1 MRRALTK
8 DDTGMNEHLKSLV
21 GELLD
26 TSGFLASLRELKRA
40 QGKSRLFSDRV
51 RLLTAEEVDAL
62 KSRGNR
68 SPDWGRILVAE
79 GFTPA
84 FITNSAFLGDCVL
97 GVLGG
102 EEVPVETATSLPGG
116 IYNSTIVNSEIGN
129 GCLVSDVAVVSNYV
143 LKGSCVVFDTG
154 ALVASPQCAFG
165 NGREIAIGI
174 ETGGREVLSYAEIT
188 IPVATAVAT
197 RRGDREFLE
206 AYREFVK
213 SYVDSCGAP
222 FGVIERGGVIRH
234 TARVEDVYLGEGAVI
249 DGATMVQNCT
259 ILSTPEE
266 RTGVSHG
273 AYVRNSCLQYG
284 CDVTSMAIVDDSV
297 LTEHSHVERHGKV
310 TQSIIGPNTGIA
322 EGEVTA
328 SLVGPFV
335 GFHHQAML
343 IAALWPE
350 GKGNVAYGA
359 NIGSNHTSKA
369 PDQEIWCGEGFF
381 FGLGVNVKFP
391 SDFTGAPYGL
401 IATAVDTLPQK
412 VEFPFSLINKPSR
425 AFDGVPPAYN
435 EIFPAWVLSEN
446 LYSVL
451 RNEGKYKKRNK
462 ARRTQ
467 FVFDV
472 FRRDIVEK
480 MIVARDRLRNVKNV
494 KEPYTDEDVPGLGKN
509 FMMEESRSKGID
521 IYNFYIEYFALQGLA
536 ARVGE
541 LVESGERARAASIYK
556 DVTGDA
562 DWEYVRSLI
571 NSEGYGKR
579 VITENLRRLADIHER
594 IARDTER
601 AKERDDI
608 RGKKIIRDYAEAN
621 TQAPDDGF
629 VKETW
634 ERSRRVKEKMNTL
647 VLKLAAS

>member
-1 MRRALTK
+1 
-8 DDTGMNEHLKSLV
+8 MNEYLESLV
-21 GELLD
+21 GGVLE
-26 TSGFLASLRELKRA
+26 TSAFVASLRELKRA
-40 QGKSRLFSDRV
+40 KGKSRLFGDRV
-51 RLLTAEEVDAL
+51 RFLTGGEIAELE
-62 KSRGNR
+62 SRGNR
-68 SPDWGRILVAE
+68 SPDWGRVLAAE

-84 FITNSAFLGDCVL
+84 FIANSAFIGDCVL
-97 GVLGG
+97 GALGG
-102 EEVPVETATSLPGG
+102 DDVPVEATVYLPSG
-116 IYNSTIVNSEIGN
+116 IYDSTIVNSEIGHE
-129 GCLVSDVAVVSNYV
+129 CLVSGVAVVSNYI
-143 LKGSCVVFDTG
+143 LRERCVVFDAG
-154 ALVASPQCAFG
+154 ALTASRECAFG

-188 IPVATAVAT
+188 IPVAAAVAT
-197 RRGDREFLE
+197 RRGDRKFLE

-213 SYVDSCGAP
+213 SYIDSCSAP

-234 TARVEDVYLGEGAVI
+234 TATVENVYVGEGAVI
-249 DGATMVQNCT
+249 DGATIVQNCT
-259 ILSTPEE
+259 LLSTPEE
-266 RTGVSHG
+266 RTEISHG
-273 AYVRNSCLQYG
+273 AYVRNACLQYG

-310 TQSIIGPNTGIA
+310 TQSIIGPNTGVA

-359 NIGSNHTSKA
+359 NVGSNHTSKA

-391 SDFTGAPYGL
+391 SDFTGAPYSL

-412 VEFPFSLINKPSR
+412 VEFPFSLINKPFR
-425 AFDGVPPAYN
+425 AFNGIPPAYN
-435 EIFPAWVLSEN
+435 EIFPAWVLSDN

-462 ARRTQ
+462 AKRTK

-480 MIVARDRLRNVKNV
+480 LRAARDRLAKIENV
-494 KEPYTDEDVPGLGKN
+494 KELYTDEDVPGLGKN
-509 FMMEESRSKGID
+509 FMMEGSRSKGID
-521 IYNFYIEYFALQGLA
+521 MYNFYIEYYALLGFA
-536 ARVGE
+536 ARVTG
-541 LVESGERARAASIYK
+541 LVNGGDKGRVASIYR
-556 DVTGDA
+556 DVAEDL
-562 DWEYVRSLI
+562 DWEYRRGLM
-571 NSEGYGKR
+571 NSEGYSKR
-579 VITENLRRLADIHER
+579 SAAENLRRLADIHER
-594 IARDTER
+594 IARDTQSS
-601 AKERDDI
+601 KERDDI
-608 RGKKIIRDYAEAN
+608 RGKQIIADYAEAN
-621 TQAPDDGF
+621 TQAPNDSF

-634 ERSRRVKEKMNTL
+634 ERSERARAELNTL
-647 VLKLAAS
+647 AAKLTDL

>member
-1 MRRALTK
+1 MALTK
-8 DDTGMNEHLKSLV
+8 DRAGMNEHLKSLV
-21 GELLD
+21 GELLE
-26 TSGFLASLRELKRA
+26 TSAFVAPMRELNQAR
-40 QGKSRLFSDRV
+40 GRSRLFGDRV
-51 RLLTAEEVDAL
+51 RSLTAGEIDAL
-62 KSRGNR
+62 ESHGNH
-68 SPDWGRILVAE
+68 SPDWTRVLVAE

-84 FITNSAFLGDCVL
+84 FIVNSTFLGDCVL

-102 EEVPVETATSLPGG
+102 EEVLVETAVSLPGG
-116 IYNSTIVNSEIGN
+116 IYNSTIVNSEIGD
-129 GCLVSDVAVVSNYV
+129 GCLVSGVAVVSNY
-143 LKGSCVVFDTG
+143 LLRERCVVFDTG
-154 ALVASPQCAFG
+154 ALTASPKCAFG

-188 IPVATAVAT
+188 IPIATAVAT

-213 SYVDSCGAP
+213 SYVDSCSAP

-234 TARVEDVYLGEGAVI
+234 AARVEDVYLGECALI
-249 DGATMVQNCT
+249 DGATNVQNCT
-259 ILSTPEE
+259 LLSTPEE
-266 RTGVSHG
+266 RTGISHG

-328 SLVGPFV
+328 SLIGPFV

-359 NIGSNHTSKA
+359 NVGSNHTSKA

-391 SDFTGAPYGL
+391 SDFTAAPYGL

-412 VEFPFSLINKPSR
+412 VELPFSLINKPSR
-425 AFDGVPPAYN
+425 AYESVPPAYN

-462 ARRTQ
+462 ARRTK

-472 FRRDIVEK
+472 FRKDIVEK
-480 MIVARDRLRNVKNV
+480 IIVARDRLKNV
-494 KEPYTDEDVPGLGKN
+494 EKVKKLYTDEDIPSLGKN

-521 IYNFYIEYFALQGLA
+521 VYDFFIEYFALQGLA

-541 LVESGERARAASIYK
+541 LVESGEKARVASVYEHA
-556 DVTGDA
+556 TGDS
-562 DWEYVRSLI
+562 DWEYRRGLI

-579 VITENLRRLADIHER
+579 TVAENLRRLADIHER
-594 IARDTER
+594 IASDTER

-621 TQAPDDGF
+621 TQAADDGF
-629 VKETW
+629 VRETW
-634 ERSRRVKEKMNTL
+634 ERSRRVKAEMNTL
-647 VLKLAAS
+647 VLKLVE

>member
-1 MRRALTK
+1 
-8 DDTGMNEHLKSLV
+8 MNEHLKSLV
-21 GELLD
+21 GELLE
-26 TSGFLASLRELKRA
+26 TSHFIASLRVLKGS
-40 QGKSRLFSDRV
+40 QGRSRLFGDRV
-51 RLLTAEEVDAL
+51 RPLTEREVDAL

-68 SPDWGRILVAE
+68 SSDWGRVLVAE
-79 GFTPA
+79 RFTPA
-84 FITNSAFLGDCVL
+84 FIVNSAFFGDCVL
-97 GVLGG
+97 GVLAG
-102 EEVPVETATSLPGG
+102 EEVPVDTATSLPSG
-116 IYNSTIVNSEIGN
+116 IYNSTIVSSEVGN
-129 GCLVSDVAVVSNYV
+129 GCFVSDVALVSNYI
-143 LKGSCVVFDTG
+143 LKERCVVFDTG
-154 ALVASPQCAFG
+154 ALTASPKCAFG

-174 ETGGREVLSYAEIT
+174 ETGGREVTSYAEIT
-188 IPVATAVAT
+188 IPVATVVAT
-197 RRGDREFLE
+197 RRGDREFLA

-213 SYVDSCGAP
+213 SYVDSCTAP

-234 TARVEDVYLGEGAVI
+234 AVRVEDVYVGEGALI
-249 DGATMVQNCT
+249 DGATNVQNCT
-259 ILSTPEE
+259 LLSTPEE
-266 RTGVSHG
+266 RTGISHG

-310 TQSIIGPNTGIA
+310 TQSIIGPNTGVA

-350 GKGNVAYGA
+350 GKGNVGYGA
-359 NIGSNHTSKA
+359 NVGSNHTSKA

-381 FGLGVNVKFP
+381 FGLGVNIKFP
-391 SDFTGAPYGL
+391 SDFTDAPYSL
-401 IATAVDTLPQK
+401 VATAVDTLPQK
-412 VEFPFSLINKPSR
+412 VDLPFSLINKPSR
-425 AFDGVPPAYN
+425 AFGGVPPAYN

-462 ARRTQ
+462 AKRTQ

-480 MIVARDRLRNVKNV
+480 MIVARGRLKNV
-494 KEPYTDEDVPGLGKN
+494 EKVKEFYTDQDIRGLGKN
-509 FMMEESRSKGID
+509 FMLEKSRLKAIEV
-521 IYNFYIEYFALQGLA
+521 YNFYVEYFALQGLA
-536 ARVGE
+536 ARVAQLLAG
-541 LVESGERARAASIYK
+541 GERARVASVYR
-556 DVTGDA
+556 DATGDA
-562 DWEYVRSLI
+562 DWEYRRALI
-571 NSEGYGKR
+571 TSEGYGAR
-579 VITENLRRLADIHER
+579 PVEDNLRRFADIYER
-594 IARDTER
+594 MARDTHQ

-608 RGKKIIRDYAEAN
+608 RGKKIIRDYNEAN

-634 ERSRRVKEKMNTL
+634 ERARSVKAEMDAL
-647 VLKLAAS
+647 IAKLGD

>member
-1 MRRALTK
+1 
-8 DDTGMNEHLKSLV
+8 MNEYLKSLV
-21 GELLD
+21 GELLE
-26 TSGFLASLRELKRA
+26 TSGFVASLRELKRA
-40 QGKSRLFSDRV
+40 KGKSRLFGDRV
-51 RLLTAEEVDAL
+51 RLLTAGEIDAL

-68 SPDWGRILVAE
+68 SPDWGRVLVAE

-84 FITNSAFLGDCVL
+84 FIAGSTFLGNCVL

-116 IYNSTIVNSEIGN
+116 IYNSTIVNSEIGD
-129 GCLVSDVAVVSNYV
+129 GCLVSGVAVVSNYI

-154 ALVASPQCAFG
+154 ALTASPQCTFG

-213 SYVDSCGAP
+213 SYVDSCSAP

-234 TARVEDVYLGEGAVI
+234 TARVEDVYLGEGALI
-249 DGATMVQNCT
+249 DGATNVQNCT
-259 ILSTPEE
+259 LLGTPEE
-266 RTGVSHG
+266 RTGISHG

-328 SLVGPFV
+328 SLIGPFV

-359 NIGSNHTSKA
+359 NVGSNHTSKA

-391 SDFTGAPYGL
+391 SDFTGAPYSL

-462 ARRTQ
+462 AKRTQ

-472 FRRDIVEK
+472 FRGDIVEK
-480 MIVARDRLRNVKNV
+480 MIIARDRLRNVKKV
-494 KEPYTDEDVPGLGKN
+494 KELYTDEDIPGLGKN

-521 IYNFYIEYFALQGLA
+521 VYNFYIEYFALQGLA

-541 LVESGERARAASIYK
+541 LVESGERARVVSIYE
-556 DVTGDA
+556 DVTGDT
-562 DWEYVRSLI
+562 DWEYRRGLI
-571 NSEGYGKR
+571 SSEGYGER

-629 VKETW
+629 VRETW
-634 ERSRRVKEKMNTL
+634 ERSRRVKAEMNTL
-647 VLKLAAS
+647 VLKLVDS